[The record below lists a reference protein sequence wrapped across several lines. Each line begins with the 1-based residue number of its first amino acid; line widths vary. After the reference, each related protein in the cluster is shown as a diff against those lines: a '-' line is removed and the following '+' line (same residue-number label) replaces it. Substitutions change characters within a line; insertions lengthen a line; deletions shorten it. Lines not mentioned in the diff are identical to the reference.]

1 MIVDKLLED
10 LLSPD
15 PSSKSTKSL
24 TSTMPGCIFDFS
36 QNSLINRLKYL
47 GDLALVDL
55 PRSI

>member
-15 PSSKSTKSL
+15 PSSKSTQNL
-24 TSTMPGCIFDFS
+24 TLTMPGCIFDFS
-36 QNSLINRLKYL
+36 QNSLINRLTYL